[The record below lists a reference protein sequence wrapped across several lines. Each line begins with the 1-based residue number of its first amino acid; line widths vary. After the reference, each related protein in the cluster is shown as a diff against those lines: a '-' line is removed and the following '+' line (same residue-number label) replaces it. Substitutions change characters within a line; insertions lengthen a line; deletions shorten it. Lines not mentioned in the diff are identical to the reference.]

1 MSKTV
6 SRARLKWA
14 LFGLRALS
22 LLACVGPLA
31 AVFIVRF
38 DQYVTTVD
46 EGVKLASGGVLLLV
60 LIGLIALGKMKVP
73 SRAVTYTLVALIAW
87 LIQPVLVDMTVLC
100 LYALGGELVDFFVVK
115 RMIRRTEEALL
126 IDKAADET
134 SERVARQVEEMFK
147 NYTGR
152 V

>member
-46 EGVKLASGGVLLLV
+46 EGVKLASGGLLLLV
-60 LIGLIALGKMKVP
+60 LIGLIALGKLKVP
-73 SRAVTYTLVALIAW
+73 SRAVALAVIALIAW
-87 LIQPVLVDMTVLC
+87 LIQPILVDLTVLC
-100 LYALGGELVDFFVVK
+100 VCALGGELVDFLIIK
-115 RMIRRTEEALL
+115 PLIRRTKEALL
-126 IDKAADET
+126 IDKTADET
-134 SERVARQVEEMFK
+134 SERVARQVEEMLK